1 MTGVPAKP
9 VDGNRSH
16 DRQDHDQAHGYRPV
30 IRLLGERLSLRID
43 PRLTTVSIVLV
54 LLTLMIALISLVSGT
69 YEIGVFDALQA
80 LLGHGDPNTNVTPNA
95 DAEMIRMIVVEWRLP
110 RVAMAILLG
119 AALGMSGAIFQ
130 SLTRNPLGSP
140 DIIGFAAG
148 SYSGALVVILLLSG
162 GYYAIAAGALIGGI
176 VTASAVYLLAWR
188 RGVQGFRLIIVGIGV
203 AAMLSAFNAWMIREA
218 DLQVAMSA
226 AVWGAGSLNGLGI
239 EQLLPAA
246 VVLAVIIPMVSLLSR
261 ALRQMEMG
269 DDMARASGI
278 NVNRTRLLMM
288 VLGVALTA
296 TVTAAAGPISFIA
309 LAAPQ
314 IARRLTRS
322 AGTALAPSALMGG
335 LLLLS
340 ADWAAQHA
348 FGVQLP
354 VGVMTVSIGGIYFL
368 WLLVNEGRR

>member
-1 MTGVPAKP
+1 M
-9 VDGNRSH
+9 
-16 DRQDHDQAHGYRPV
+16 

-43 PRLTTVSIVLV
+43 PRLATVSVVLV
-54 LLTLMIALISLVSGT
+54 LLTLTIALISLVSGT

-80 LLGHGDPNTNVTPNA
+80 LLGHGDPSTATTDA
-95 DAEMIRMIVVEWRLP
+95 DPEMIRMIVVEWRLP

-162 GYYAIAAGALIGGI
+162 GYYAIAAGALVGGI

-239 EQLLPAA
+239 EQLLPAT

-354 VGVMTVSIGGIYFL
+354 VGVMTVNIGGIYFL
-368 WLLVNEGRR
+368 WLLVREGCR